1 MFHQTYVI
9 FIAFPF
15 IFLRK
20 QYILFTH
27 ETNKK
32 STISENSQMNLAG
45 SIQFDKFLI
54 IFKFYTLTLVPLQ
67 RVGAI
72 G

>member
-9 FIAFPF
+9 FIVFPF

-45 SIQFDKFLI
+45 PMQ
-54 IFKFYTLTLVPLQ
+54 VPHH
-67 RVGAI
+67 I
-72 G
+72 